1 MLIQYKL
8 FFILFFPVSSLSSS
22 VDVFIIYIH
31 VFSIFFTVDDRCD
44 PPEDNERIAA
54 ECWFD
59 SNSGLFC
66 NWRQDENNMF
76 VAKSSEKGGQELGVI
91 KEKIVKNDWNKKR

>member
-1 MLIQYKL
+1 MFLL
-8 FFILFFPVSSLSSS
+8 FIYMYFLF
-22 VDVFIIYIH
+22 
-31 VFSIFFTVDDRCD
+31 FFTVDDRCD
-44 PPEDNERIAA
+44 PPEDNEKIAA

-59 SNSGLFC
+59 SNSVLFC

-91 KEKIVKNDWNKKR
+91 KEKNSLKRLK